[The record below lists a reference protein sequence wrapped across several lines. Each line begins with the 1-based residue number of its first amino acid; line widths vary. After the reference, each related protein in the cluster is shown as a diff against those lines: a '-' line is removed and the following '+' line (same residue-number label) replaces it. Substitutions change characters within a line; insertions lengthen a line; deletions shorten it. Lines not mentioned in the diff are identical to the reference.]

1 MMSESVSSTPEPRRR
16 IRCKMCR
23 YVQNLF
29 AIHSSRCLSTVRQ
42 ELATREHML
51 DHGQLGPASAT
62 QVDSPVGQPEA
73 QQQSTKSGENSI
85 GGDDGDDASLL
96 PVVEHFIRP
105 SELSLQLFSNP
116 TLAALRPTTTT
127 NSLVSPNSVNN
138 NNRPPILLNTKC
150 SGYFVEPVS
159 P

>member
-1 MMSESVSSTPEPRRR
+1 M
-16 IRCKMCR
+16 
-23 YVQNLF
+23 L
-29 AIHSSRCLSTVRQ
+29 SSRCLSTVRQ

-73 QQQSTKSGENSI
+73 QQQSTKSCGNSI
-85 GGDDGDDASLL
+85 GGNDGDDVSLL

-127 NSLVSPNSVNN
+127 NSPVSPNSVNN

-159 P
+159 PIGILLIILPCYFLCAPLFFYFYR